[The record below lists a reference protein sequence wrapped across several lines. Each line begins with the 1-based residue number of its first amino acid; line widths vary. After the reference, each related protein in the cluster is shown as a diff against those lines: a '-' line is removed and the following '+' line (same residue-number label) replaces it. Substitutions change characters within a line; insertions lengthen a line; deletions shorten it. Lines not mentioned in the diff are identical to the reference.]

1 MEGIYP
7 VSDVEFRIGTKGL
20 NSTTSDMVI
29 VKDMETFGVS
39 IDNGVE
45 EFIPMD
51 QAGWSRRLVTSKSM
65 TITLN
70 GKRSYGDPGND
81 YVASMAYALGPE
93 ATTKCEVEFPDG
105 SALAMNAVINVTES
119 GGGDSSAIS
128 ALSFELMSDGKP
140 TYTPGS

>member
-70 GKRSYGDPGND
+70 GKRSYGDPGKP
-81 YVASMAYALGPE
+81 VE
-93 ATTKCEVEFPDG
+93 AAPR
-105 SALAMNAVINVTES
+105 
-119 GGGDSSAIS
+119 
-128 ALSFELMSDGKP
+128 
-140 TYTPGS
+140 